1 MEILNIKVKNF
12 SDRILGSKLY
22 DNENL
27 LTIVVNPVDY
37 VLDGV
42 KFINQ
47 KRIESITDE
56 SNGFKNMVME
66 LKFQRY
72 LDSLNLKRFK
82 SFEINNFQSLFTTIK
97 EESLLCEFSF
107 NKEDVVYIGNIINV
121 HANSIDVNFYDE
133 KCRFVES
140 DNIDFE
146 SMTSITV
153 LSDYLN
159 SLSEFMK
166 SNSLF
171 V

>member
-1 MEILNIKVKNF
+1 MEILNVKIKNF
-12 SDRILGSKLY
+12 SDYILGVKLY
-22 DNENL
+22 DNGNL
-27 LTIVVNPVDY
+27 VITASNPVDY

-42 KFINQ
+42 KFINR

-56 SNGFKNMVME
+56 SDSFKSRIME

-82 SFEINNFQSLFTTIK
+82 GFEINNFQSLSTTIK

-121 HANSIDVNFYDE
+121 HASSIDVNFYDE
-133 KCRFVES
+133 KCRFVENDS
-140 DNIDFE
+140 IDYE
-146 SMTSITV
+146 SMTSITI

-159 SLSEFMK
+159 SLSDFMK
-166 SNSLF
+166 INSLF